1 MQPILCIYG
10 SWLNPFN
17 VFIWTDAEDQ
27 IQQDE
32 EELYHDE
39 EMAIPKDVSD
49 LDDAE
54 TYGVYSLRN
63 MPK

>member
-1 MQPILCIYG
+1 MKLMLCIYC
-10 SWLNPFN
+10 SRLNHFN
-17 VFIWTDAEDQ
+17 VFIWTDAGD

-54 TYGVYSLRN
+54 TSGVYSLRN